1 MSYLSLDVYHGSK
14 NLDIFSDKSKRIDLF
29 KQVTR
34 FVVVPALKSFP
45 DNFDWI
51 SVSGLFLPSTSPH
64 FPKCLIVVV
73 SFLPWYVIYR
83 FSYVFHVAPRII
95 VDINFWLRK
104 NENILHNCYRPL
116 RCWRFCLFQKS
127 CWGSSDFIAT
137 TFFNVRWNYIF
148 IFTAIFV
155 LFYFIFNERESGE
168 LVVFVDSLLLGSGR
182 GLRSVVWKEDR
193 AMYKSLSGVVH
204 KPLCSIRQIEIIYSV
219 ERVIHPSNN
228 RVRIAFVANFS
239 RFFQCERKGLPFVFG
254 ILFFCRLQV

>member
-14 NLDIFSDKSKRIDLF
+14 NLEIFSDKSKRIDLF

-148 IFTAIFV
+148 IFTAIF
-155 LFYFIFNERESGE
+155 FYFILFLMKG
-168 LVVFVDSLLLGSGR
+168 
-182 GLRSVVWKEDR
+182 K
-193 AMYKSLSGVVH
+193 
-204 KPLCSIRQIEIIYSV
+204 
-219 ERVIHPSNN
+219 
-228 RVRIAFVANFS
+228 VASSSFS
-239 RFFQCERKGLPFVFG
+239 W
-254 ILFFCRLQV
+254 ILFFWGVGEDWDQLFERKIEQCVNRYPADTCQQTVVQYSPDRDYLFSWKGNPPLEQPGADRFCHEFFALLSMREEGASLCIRNFVFL

>member
-1 MSYLSLDVYHGSK
+1 MSYLSLDVYHGGK
-14 NLDIFSDKSKRIDLF
+14 NLEIFSDKSKRIDLF

-51 SVSGLFLPSTSPH
+51 SERSVLPSTSPH

-137 TFFNVRWNYIF
+137 TFFNVETTF
-148 IFTAIFV
+148 
-155 LFYFIFNERESGE
+155 LFSPPFFFKFFFIFNKREGDE

-193 AMYKSLSGVVH
+193 AIYKSLSSGYV
-204 KPLCSIRQIEIIYSV
+204 ST
-219 ERVIHPSNN
+219 N
-228 RVRIAFVANFS
+228 RCA
-239 RFFQCERKGLPFVFG
+239 VFA
-254 ILFFCRLQV
+254 R

>member
-14 NLDIFSDKSKRIDLF
+14 NLEIFSDKSKRIDLF

-73 SFLPWYVIYR
+73 SFLPWYVICR

-148 IFTAIFV
+148 IFTAIF
-155 LFYFIFNERESGE
+155 F
-168 LVVFVDSLLLGSGR
+168 
-182 GLRSVVWKEDR
+182 
-193 AMYKSLSGVVH
+193 
-204 KPLCSIRQIEIIYSV
+204 
-219 ERVIHPSNN
+219 
-228 RVRIAFVANFS
+228 
-239 RFFQCERKGLPFVFG
+239 
-254 ILFFCRLQV
+254 ILFFLFLMKGKVASSSFSWILFFWGVGEDWDQLFERKIEQCINRYPADTCQQTVVQYSSDRDYLFSWKGNPPLEQPGADRFCHEFFALLSMREEGASLCIRNFVFL

>member
-14 NLDIFSDKSKRIDLF
+14 NLEIFSDKSKRIDLF

-104 NENILHNCYRPL
+104 SENILHNCYRPL
-116 RCWRFCLFQKS
+116 RCWRFCLFQKY

-148 IFTAIFV
+148 IFTAIFFK
-155 LFYFIFNERESGE
+155 FYFIFNEREGGE

-193 AMYKSLSGVVH
+193 AMYKSLSSGYV
-204 KPLCSIRQIEIIYSV
+204 ST
-219 ERVIHPSNN
+219 N
-228 RVRIAFVANFS
+228 RCA
-239 RFFQCERKGLPFVFG
+239 VFA
-254 ILFFCRLQV
+254 R